1 MLNSLFRKLAG
12 AGLMFAFVSAQ
23 AALTPVPLYLDVP
36 VSDIGTDNSLNAS
49 NTSRKLA
56 VAPDGTIY
64 ALFRSPTNGIRI
76 ARSTDRGQTFSA
88 SVQVTATNAEGE
100 IAIAG
105 DGDLHVAW
113 AAAGSIL
120 HTVSHDG
127 GATYATPVTVGSGT
141 TAHMALDGDR
151 VYIIPRAGNTVYH
164 SDDDGATF
172 AATSTGS
179 SYAYADIF
187 VDPLTRDVLVV
198 VDNPSVYFYVST
210 DFAQT
215 FAGPTATGKSVFYSV
230 GALSVTG
237 GTRYL
242 FLAGS
247 STNLERI
254 EVANS
259 PTYFTATVAATAGSN
274 TRSLS
279 ADVFGNVVSGY
290 LEAGTNNLKFEHS
303 NDLAAT
309 FGAATTVVTSA
320 TRANA
325 AINTINGD
333 ILFLY
338 EKANQIYLSTYERA
352 LVGYDITVSPS
363 LLNFAATEVGA
374 HSNLPV
380 TLTNVSGSPIAL
392 NSLSTSGDFSQSD
405 NCGGTIAAGSS
416 CTVTVTF
423 SPTSTG
429 AASGVLSMN
438 LGGSARQLSLSG
450 VGTPPRPQSTVQLDA
465 SAPELVVGDNL
476 TLTAQVT
483 GASVTG
489 TVDFTENG
497 GAIANCTAVPL
508 SGTTAICSL
517 TGVAAGTKQYAA
529 AYSGDSG
536 NAPSTSNSVT
546 VNVRQLFTV
555 TPSASAG
562 GSINPGTPQTVASGD
577 TRAFAITPD
586 QGYRVSSVSGC
597 GGTLAGTTFTT
608 GAIVANCT
616 VTATFA
622 LASTADVRPRFTV
635 TPSAAPGGSISPATS
650 QSVVSGD
657 TASFYIVPDDGY
669 AVSNVS
675 GCGGTL
681 SGTTYSTVAVTAD
694 CTVTAAFTP
703 MSENVEV
710 VAKSEGGAGALGW
723 PMLLVGFIGA
733 IARRLFPMLIC
744 LLMLGR
750 ADAEELRWYVGG
762 AFGRAKGE
770 QGRGDVAADL
780 QRRGFTA
787 DAINIGD
794 VDRDAY
800 RLFAGYRFR
809 PSWAVEAG
817 YTDLGDVSTSAR
829 ASVPAGEAEAYA
841 RALVAS
847 LPIAPSGFEASV
859 SYRYSFTD
867 AFAVAARAGAW
878 HWENKQRSYYGDQR
892 LRASPEGTDALFG
905 VDFVWTFHPHWSA
918 GLAASRYRAKED
930 FDVLAAHAEF
940 AW

>member
-1 MLNSLFRKLAG
+1 MLNSLRRLAG
-12 AGLMFAFVSAQ
+12 AALMCVFVSAQ
-23 AALTPVPLYLDVP
+23 AALAPAPLYLDVP
-36 VSDIGTDNSLNAS
+36 VSDVGTDNSLLAS

-76 ARSTDRGQTFSA
+76 AKSTDRGQTFSP
-88 SVQVTATNAEGE
+88 SSQISATNAEAE
-100 IAIAG
+100 IAIAA
-105 DGDLHVAW
+105 DGDLHVVW
-113 AAAGSIL
+113 ATGGSIV
-120 HTVSHDG
+120 HTLSQDG
-127 GATYATPVTVGSGT
+127 SATFSTPVTVGSGT
-141 TAHMALDGDR
+141 SAHMAVDGDR

-198 VDNPSVYFYVST
+198 VDNPSVYFFVST

-254 EVANS
+254 EVANT
-259 PTYFTATVAATAGSN
+259 PAYFTATVAATAGN
-274 TRSLS
+274 TTRSLS

-290 LEAGTNNLKFEHS
+290 LESGTNNLKFEHS
-303 NDLAAT
+303 NDLAAS

-338 EKANQIYLSTYERA
+338 EKANQIYSSTYERA

-363 LLNFAATEVGA
+363 LLNFAATEVGT
-374 HSNLPV
+374 HSSLPV
-380 TLTNVSGSPIAL
+380 TLTNVTGSAVAV
-392 NSLSTSGDFSQSD
+392 NSLSASGDFSQSD
-405 NCGGTIAAGSS
+405 NCGGTIAASSS

-423 SPTSTG
+423 SPVATG

-438 LGGSARQLSLSG
+438 LGGFARQLSLSG
-450 VGTPPRPQSTVQLDA
+450 FATPARPQSSVQLDA

-483 GASVTG
+483 GSSVTG

-497 GAIANCTAVPL
+497 SAIANCTAVPL
-508 SGTTAICSL
+508 SGTTAICAITGL
-517 TGVAAGTKQYAA
+517 TAGAKQYSA
-529 AYSGDSG
+529 AYGGDVG

-546 VNVRQLFTV
+546 VNVRPLFTV
-555 TPSASAG
+555 TPTASAG

-577 TRAFAITPD
+577 ARTFAVAPD
-586 QGYRVSSVSGC
+586 PGYRVSNVSGC

-608 GAIVANCT
+608 GAIAADCT

-622 LASTADVRPRFTV
+622 LLSTEDVRPRFTV
-635 TPSAAPGGSISPATS
+635 TPSAATGGSISPDTA
-650 QSVVSGD
+650 QSVVSGE
-657 TASFYIVPDDGY
+657 TASFYIVPDAGY
-669 AVSNVS
+669 GVSNVS

-681 SGTTYSTVAVTAD
+681 SGTTYSTVAITAD
-694 CTVTAAFTP
+694 CTVTATFAALN
-703 MSENVEV
+703 ENVEV
-710 VAKSEGGAGALGW
+710 VAKSEGGGGALGW
-723 PMLLVGFIGA
+723 PMLLVGLLGVVV
-733 IARRLFPMLIC
+733 RRLFPMLVC
-744 LLMLGR
+744 MLMLGR
-750 ADAEELRWYVGG
+750 AEAEELRWYVGG

-770 QGRGDVAADL
+770 QGRADVAADL

-800 RLFAGYRFR
+800 RLFAGCRFR

-829 ASVPAGEAEAYA
+829 ASVPAGQAEAYA

-859 SYRYSFTD
+859 SYRYSFND

-905 VDFVWTFHPHWSA
+905 IDFAWTFHPHWSV